1 MLAHSTWLDDN
12 KSESYLYGMLE
23 LRNISRKYRTG
34 DLVQTALDGVSVNLR
49 DCEFVSVLGPSGS
62 GKTTLLNIIGGLDR
76 ADSGTLV
83 INGRSTAAYTDRDWD
98 AYRCHR
104 IGFVFQS
111 YNLIGHQS
119 ILSNVELALTIAG
132 LSGSERKK
140 RAMKA
145 LEDVGLKGQE
155 HKKPSQLSGGQAQR
169 VAIARALVNNPDI
182 LLADEPTGALDSE
195 TSLQVMELLRQ
206 VAADRLVVMVTHNA
220 ELAGRYSTRI
230 IRLRDGRIVE
240 DSAPFTPK
248 RTDNGNAREA
258 RTGMS
263 FLTSLSLSAR
273 NLLTKKG
280 RTVLTALAGS
290 IGIIGIALI
299 LSLSTGVNN
308 YIADVQKQTMSSY
321 PVTISTQALDLSGVM
336 DVRQARLALLQEQQ
350 DSRTDGLVRA
360 DYTSLKE
367 SETLSSSVVQN
378 DLTAFKHYLDDP
390 DSPIRQYV
398 GTNGIIYDYDVS
410 FSVYARDPDGLFKDT
425 DSDSAQKGGM
435 QLFSSMMGTSSS
447 ARRGASNFSAM
458 MQGSGNEAIS
468 RVVTDSYDLLA
479 GSWPT
484 QYDELVLVLDKSD
497 SIPAKVLLQL
507 GIISSSQ
514 FEAAQD
520 AIRIGS
526 EPDDLTWTYDDLLG
540 REFYL
545 VPACDTYVRGED
557 GLWGLTEDPDILM
570 GNSVRLKIT
579 GIIRPETDAA
589 NADINTALA
598 YTAALTDW
606 IIAHTETSEAVLA
619 QEAAPE
625 TNIFTGLR
633 FSPADDSQK
642 AADARAYLSGLGVS
656 EKASVFASVM
666 SSAAGGFSAA
676 GASGAGAS
684 GGFGST
690 GGFGT
695 SGNASRSDA
704 ESMYASML
712 DRWLDS
718 DPDQATLVSVYDSLI
733 SASSYDENMKLLG
746 KVSYDS
752 PVSISIYADSF
763 EAKEG
768 ISECIKEYN
777 LNSDGKTQ
785 ITYTDYVALLTSSL
799 TSIVNVISY
808 VLIAFV
814 AVSLVVSSIMIGIIT
829 HISVLERTKEIGILR
844 SLGASKANITQV
856 FTAETVIIGLC
867 SGILGIAVSALLN
880 LPINAVLHVLTKG
893 STVNAVLP
901 LRGALILICVS
912 VAITVIGGLVPAK
925 KASRKDPVEALRS
938 E

>member
-1 MLAHSTWLDDN
+1 MGKT
-12 KSESYLYGMLE
+12 YLYGMLE
-23 LRNISRKYRTG
+23 LRNISRKYKTG
-34 DLVQTALDGVSVNLR
+34 DLVQIALDGVSVNLR

-76 ADSGTLV
+76 ADGGELV
-83 INGRSTAAYTDRDWD
+83 INGRSTRGYSDRDWD

-140 RAMKA
+140 RARKA

-155 HKKPSQLSGGQAQR
+155 HKRPSQLSGGQAQR

-195 TSLQVMELLRQ
+195 TSVQVMELLRQ

-220 ELAGRYSTRI
+220 ELADRYSTRI

-240 DSAPFTPK
+240 DSAPFTPEK
-248 RTDNGNAREA
+248 TDAGRGREA

-280 RTVLTALAGS
+280 RTILTALAGS

-336 DVRQARLALLQEQQ
+336 DVRQARLALLNQQ
-350 DSRTDGLVRA
+350 DNRTEGLFRA

-367 SETLSSSVVQN
+367 SETLSSSVVLN
-378 DLTAFKHYLDDP
+378 DLAAFKRYLDDP

-410 FSVYARDPDGLFKDT
+410 FSVYARDPDGLLKDT
-425 DSDSAQKGGM
+425 DSDRTNRGGM

-447 ARRGASNFSAM
+447 AQRGASNFSAM

-484 QYDELVLVLDKSD
+484 QYDELVLVLDKSN

-520 AIRIGS
+520 AIRIGD

-557 GLWGLTEDPDILM
+557 GLWSLTEDPDVLM

-579 GIIRPETDAA
+579 GIIRPEEDAA

-606 IIAHTETSEAVLA
+606 IITHTETSASVLA

-656 EKASVFASVM
+656 EKASVFASIMGTV
-666 SSAAGGFSAA
+666 SGSFSAA
-676 GASGAGAS
+676 VPSGAGAS

-690 GGFGT
+690 GGFGG
-695 SGNASRSDA
+695 SGSPSRSDA